1 MKNNKKKRTDGQTDS
16 RHNTL
21 AAAARVSPPPLL
33 HPLTLGAL
41 PDYYY
46 TAQQN
51 DWFMFKLTAPLSCCC
66 CCSGRESRSF
76 EFERGE
82 KIAPGRTEGARGAQ
96 SYIKRVSPH
105 HHHHHHPLNLLLLLL
120 RWYQGLVF
128 LRYFLFFFFFLFL
141 LALLLV
147 LMFVASP
154 VVNRWLL
161 DREWRISP
169 CVLCVLFV
177 RPPFPSPSSLPR
189 VKAQLNK
196 C

>member
-1 MKNNKKKRTDGQTDS
+1 MKNKIKKRTDGQTRLTS
-16 RHNTL
+16 QHNWRL
-21 AAAARVSPPPLL
+21 LLVSPPP
-33 HPLTLGAL
+33 PIVTSPNPRSPA

-105 HHHHHHPLNLLLLLL
+105 HHPLNLLLLLL
-120 RWYQGLVF
+120 RWYQGLVYSSVTF
-128 LRYFLFFFFFLFL
+128 SFFSF
-141 LALLLV
+141 
-147 LMFVASP
+147 S
-154 VVNRWLL
+154 
-161 DREWRISP
+161 S
-169 CVLCVLFV
+169 C
-177 RPPFPSPSSLPR
+177 PFIGVDVCCFS
-189 VKAQLNK
+189 
-196 C
+196 CC